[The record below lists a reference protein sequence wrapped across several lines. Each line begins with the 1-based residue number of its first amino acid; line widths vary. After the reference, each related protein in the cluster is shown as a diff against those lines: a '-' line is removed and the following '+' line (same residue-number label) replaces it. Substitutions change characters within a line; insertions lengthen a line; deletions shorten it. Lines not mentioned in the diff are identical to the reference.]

1 MDILKR
7 LPDYLKIHILSYRP
21 THPNAKLVKILIPLH
36 EFYKTMIDIDLY
48 ERIIASIVVIYQFNM
63 EERIS
68 QSYFFHDAFKQC
80 ENFYYY
86 YHKQFKMIN
95 SVYKDK

>member
-1 MDILKR
+1 MDIFKR
-7 LPDYLKIHILSYRP
+7 LPDFLKIHILSYRP
-21 THPNAKLVKILIPLH
+21 THPNANLVKILIPLYD
-36 EFYKTMIDIDLY
+36 FYKTIIDIDMY
-48 ERIIASIVVIYQFNM
+48 ERIIASNVVIYQSNM

-68 QSYFFHDAFKQC
+68 QSYIFNDAIKQC